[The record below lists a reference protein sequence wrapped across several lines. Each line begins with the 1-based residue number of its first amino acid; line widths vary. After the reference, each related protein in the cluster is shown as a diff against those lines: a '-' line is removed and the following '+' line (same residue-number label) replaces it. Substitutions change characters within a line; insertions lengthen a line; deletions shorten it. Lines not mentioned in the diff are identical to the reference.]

1 MDGFS
6 ENHDIVV
13 IAATNRPTLL
23 DEALIRSGRFDTKIK
38 IGLPDLQ
45 DRVGIMKI
53 HLRNVSF
60 LIFSSHNVTR
70 RSTV

>member
-45 DRVGIMKI
+45 DRVGIMKV
-53 HLRNVSF
+53 HLRNVNF
-60 LIFSSHNVTR
+60 LGFFKYNVNR
-70 RSTV
+70 KSIA